1 MRLRA
6 QPDNLLERIAL
17 FGNSAPAAL
26 LDTQVALLSA
36 RAIMAGTKLGVFS
49 ALLKGSLTA
58 AEIAMGCGL
67 NERATVALLGAL
79 TASGYL
85 RYGKGKYGLTPQSR
99 KWLAPKGGWSL
110 YDYMPHLD
118 DVWQMASHL
127 EEFLRDGVA
136 LDIHASS
143 TEREWERYQRAMRAL
158 AAICAREIVRRLPV
172 RLGAKR
178 MLDIGGAH
186 GFFAVELCRKHSGM
200 CAIILDLEDA
210 IKKAAPI
217 LALEGMGERV
227 QHRVGDALSDDLGIE
242 LYDLILISNLAH
254 HFTNQQNRAL
264 VRRAAQALVSGGILV
279 ILEPIRPRSANAGDQ
294 PAQVLN
300 LFFALTSA
308 SGTWSIEEIQSWH
321 RAANLTVSAP
331 VFLRSMPG
339 FAQVNGVK
347 R

>member
-17 FGNSAPAAL
+17 LGNDAPAAL

-49 ALLKGSLTA
+49 ALLKGPLTA
-58 AEIAMGCGL
+58 AEIATGCGL

-85 RYGKGKYGLTPQSR
+85 RYGKGTYGLTPQSR
-99 KWLAPKGGWSL
+99 KWLAPKDSWSL

-127 EEFLRDGVA
+127 EGFLRDGVA

-217 LALEGMGERV
+217 LALEGMGDRV